1 MSKKVL
7 EEIRGKDSQE
17 LQSQLSDLKKQQFDL
32 RFRADAEQV
41 AQTSRHQQIRRQ
53 IARIKTVLGERER
66 QNGTNQ

>member
-17 LQSQLSDLKKQQFDL
+17 LLGELTNLKKQQFEL
-32 RFRADAEQV
+32 RFAQEQV
-41 AQTSRHQQIRRQ
+41 AQTSQHQQLRRQ

-66 QNGTNQ
+66 QNGAQQ